1 MFGLSF
7 EHFAIIGVILLFF
20 GPKRLPE
27 LGHTM
32 GQAIRNFKDSIS
44 GIGAPEKKP
53 DLKQAQVALELP
65 SSPIHLAEIEKVQNP
80 TLVS

>member
-27 LGHTM
+27 LGQTM
-32 GQAIRNFKDSIS
+32 GQAIKNFKDSIS
-44 GIGAPEKKP
+44 GISASEKTDSRTSMP
-53 DLKQAQVALELP
+53 ALEASP
-65 SSPIHLAEIEKVQNP
+65 SFAHRSEEVGASVLK
-80 TLVS
+80 SDG